1 MESRLRGI
9 RNKSQTAIEETG
21 TGILYL
27 ALGFLEW
34 FESPNSDKSRL
45 APLFTI
51 PVMLERGKLNANAG
65 VYRYQIKYT
74 GEDIIPNL
82 SLQVKLA

>member
-1 MESRLRGI
+1 YDLPRPDEHHTKPEHCDNDIQILLFPQEMESRLRGI

-51 PVMLERGKLNANAG
+51 P
-65 VYRYQIKYT
+65 
-74 GEDIIPNL
+74 
-82 SLQVKLA
+82 